1 MSATE
6 NIDLVD
12 SLKTN
17 KGGYFYKSESDLLFY
32 QQEYFF
38 CLAFF
43 FGVYYFWKFLF
54 ENGLIPISAFRKR
67 WENRKT
73 DEDRAYFLST
83 WTANTHHII
92 IYVLCFLVFKYPSC
106 EDPYAWKWFQDD
118 LCFITVDTNHVK
130 VGIITASYLSYDYV
144 IQKWYVKGQDEVS
157 K

>member
-32 QQEYFF
+32 QQEYFI
-38 CLAFF
+38 CIASF
-43 FGVYYFWKFLF
+43 FGVFYFWKFLF
-54 ENGLIPISAFRKR
+54 EHGLIPIEAFRKR

-92 IYVLCFLVFKYPSC
+92 IYVLCFLVFKYP
-106 EDPYAWKWFQDD
+106 
-118 LCFITVDTNHVK
+118 
-130 VGIITASYLSYDYV
+130 
-144 IQKWYVKGQDEVS
+144 
-157 K
+157 